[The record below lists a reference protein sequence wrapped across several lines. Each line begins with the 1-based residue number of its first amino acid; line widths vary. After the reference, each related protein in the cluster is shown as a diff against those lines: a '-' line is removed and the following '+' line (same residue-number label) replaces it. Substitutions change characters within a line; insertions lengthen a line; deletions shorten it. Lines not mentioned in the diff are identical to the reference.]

1 MAWQNDLAVATVGT
15 TASQEERRRLLLVV
29 NDPTAH
35 TLDLW
40 MQFLNS
46 VLAPVMG
53 TSLLERK
60 VRYVQ
65 GSDVPVEYAWLL
77 LGSTALS
84 ITDTYADGQ
93 VSVAYNSG
101 PLISGGR
108 GPYTVAV
115 IAGAIPS
122 WASISPTTGV
132 ITGTPD
138 AAATSNFTVEVTDAN
153 GIKKNVAVSI
163 TIAP

>member
-1 MAWQNDLAVATVGT
+1 MAWHTDLAVATAGT
-15 TASQEERRRLLLVV
+15 TALQEERRRLLLVI

-40 MQFLNS
+40 MRFLNS
-46 VLAPVMG
+46 VSAPVMG

-60 VRYVQ
+60 IRYVQ
-65 GSDVPVEYAWLL
+65 GTDVPVDYAWLL
-77 LGSTALS
+77 LGSAALS

-101 PLISGGR
+101 PLIAGGR

-115 IAGAIPS
+115 TAGSLPS
-122 WASISPTTGV
+122 WASLNSSTGV

-153 GIKKNVAVSI
+153 GVKRSVAVSI
-163 TIAP
+163 TIVP